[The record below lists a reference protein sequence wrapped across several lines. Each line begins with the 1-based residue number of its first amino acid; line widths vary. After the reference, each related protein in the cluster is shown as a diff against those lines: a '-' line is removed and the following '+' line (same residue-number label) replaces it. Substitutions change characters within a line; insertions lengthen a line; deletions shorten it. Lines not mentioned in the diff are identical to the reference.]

1 LARAGSARSTCGAA
15 PRFPALGAGA
25 AGGEHERAHP
35 GSHGAQSPKRVLEG
49 PVPLVPAE
57 PLSKQLPGQDSV
69 LDSMRSHP
77 AILYSMT
84 PVGRARAGGG
94 LDAHAHRRQR
104 AQPRT
109 RPQISPP
116 RSTSRRSKRVIRPA
130 SQAWYMPT
138 TSLAWPRSSPTS
150 TPRRFRLRTTPDQVC
165 VETGQ
170 RGGAVGDNGAAH
182 CSGDPTR
189 PPPLARLVRRRFTL
203 ALVLPSPP
211 DPARHPRPPRRM
223 RCLRPDAVALAAG
236 PWPLLRP
243 GSDAQCCVRQLVPRG
258 SDRADGAARDGGAVY
273 R

>member
-1 LARAGSARSTCGAA
+1 M
-15 PRFPALGAGA
+15 
-25 AGGEHERAHP
+25 
-35 GSHGAQSPKRVLEG
+35 
-49 PVPLVPAE
+49 PLVPAE

-138 TSLAWPRSSPTS
+138 RLPPRSVAAVVSNIHAASLSLADYPRSGVRRDWS
-150 TPRRFRLRTTPDQVC
+150 TRRSGGRQWCGPLFRRP
-165 VETGQ
+165 
-170 RGGAVGDNGAAH
+170 
-182 CSGDPTR
+182 DPT
-189 PPPLARLVRRRFTL
+189 PPLARLVRRRFTL
-203 ALVLPSPP
+203 ALILPSPP

>member
-1 LARAGSARSTCGAA
+1 MARAGSARSTCGAA

-189 PPPLARLVRRRFTL
+189 PPPPRAPRTSAVHARSGPPLAPR
-203 ALVLPSPP
+203 
-211 DPARHPRPPRRM
+211 PRPPPPPAAQDEVPPARR
-223 RCLRPDAVALAAG
+223 RCSRGGPVATTETGLGRAMLRSTTSTSG
-236 PWPLLRP
+236 
-243 GSDAQCCVRQLVPRG
+243 Q
-258 SDRADGAARDGGAVY
+258 
-273 R
+273 